1 MLIRGFRFA
10 LMLLLAAGAVGLPP
24 VRAATPEEGAVEAA
38 QAWVKAIIARD
49 VDAQM
54 KLLPETMYADRAER
68 ERKRLQRVRDRE
80 LAIVNNQKYLSFDLR
95 APSQTFKVNK
105 MIAVVVPYRSV
116 LATAEGKIQT
126 DSSLIALSLDG
137 NNRWW
142 VFDGSGQV
150 DRSLKSII
158 PGYTT
163 GLVVPRTVSA
173 VIKGE

>member
-1 MLIRGFRFA
+1 MLIRLFRFA
-10 LMLLLAAGAVGLPP
+10 LTLLLAAGAAGLSP
-24 VRAATPEEGAVEAA
+24 VRAATPEDGAVEAA

-49 VDAQM
+49 VDAQI
-54 KLLPETMYADRAER
+54 KLLPDTMYADRAER
-68 ERKRLQRVRDRE
+68 ERKRQQRVRDRE
-80 LAIVNNQKYLSFDLR
+80 LAIINNQKYLSFDLR
-95 APSQTFKVNK
+95 APSQTLKVNK

-126 DSSLIALSLDG
+126 DSSLIALSPDG
-137 NNRWW
+137 SSQWS

-163 GLVVPRTVSA
+163 GLMVPRAVST